1 MKTHS
6 ISAGNLGYPRMGP
19 HRELKFALERFW
31 SGEWSSQELVT
42 AAREFRAARWQ
53 VQAEAGIV
61 HIPSNDF
68 SLYDHV
74 LDAAVMVG
82 AIPVRYGR
90 HLEDVDL
97 PTYFAMARGN
107 KSASAME
114 MTKWFDTN
122 YHYIVP
128 EFEPGMEFHLASRK
142 SVEEFLEAKALGFT
156 TRPVLLGPVSLALLG
171 KARSARCDQAVIA
184 QELAG
189 VYRELLVELAAAGAD
204 WVQIDEP
211 CLGLDLPE
219 DHRNLFDRVYEI
231 LILLARSPKIL
242 LATYFSDLGE
252 NLEFTLRLPVAS
264 VHLDLVRGPGQLA
277 QALALAADN
286 LLLSL
291 GVVDGRNIWR
301 SDLDRALGTI
311 RMAAGRL
318 GSERVQVAPSCSL
331 LHIPVDLEAEHQ
343 LDPEIKTWLAFARQ
357 KLEDTALLARA
368 ATEES
373 LELEERL
380 AENRAILARRHRDP
394 QRSGRKCS
402 SVPVLL
408 RSDARSKPACV
419 SRFYPLRRSARFR
432 KHRRSAGRAPL
443 TGPGKWLARSTKV
456 CCARKSSAPSISRK
470 RSGSMCWC
478 TANSSAMTW
487 WSTSASN
494 STALPLQG
502 TAGCRAMA
510 PAA

>member
-1 MKTHS
+1 
-6 ISAGNLGYPRMGP
+6 
-19 HRELKFALERFW
+19 
-31 SGEWSSQELVT
+31 
-42 AAREFRAARWQ
+42 
-53 VQAEAGIV
+53 
-61 HIPSNDF
+61 
-68 SLYDHV
+68 
-74 LDAAVMVG
+74 MVG

-142 SVEEFLEAKALGFT
+142 PVEEFLEAKALGFT

-171 KARSARCDQAVIA
+171 KARGARCDQAVIA

-219 DHRNLFDRVYEI
+219 DHRNLFDRVYEM
-231 LILLARSPKIL
+231 LILPARSPKIL

-252 NLEFTLRLPVAS
+252 NLEFTLRLPVAG

-277 QALALAADN
+277 QALPLAADN

-301 SDLDRALGTI
+301 SDLDRALETI
-311 RMAAGRL
+311 RRAAARVGA
-318 GSERVQVAPSCSL
+318 ERIQVAPSCSL

-357 KLEDTALLARA
+357 KLEDTALLARQPPKSHWNSRSGWRRIVRFSPGVT
-368 ATEES
+368 AT
-373 LELEERL
+373 
-380 AENRAILARRHRDP
+380 RAPATQRFAGAR
-394 QRSGRKCS
+394 QRSGRKC
-402 SVPVLL
+402 
-408 RSDARSKPACV
+408 
-419 SRFYPLRRSARFR
+419 
-432 KHRRSAGRAPL
+432 
-443 TGPGKWLARSTKV
+443 
-456 CCARKSSAPSISRK
+456 
-470 RSGSMCWC
+470 
-478 TANSSAMTW
+478 
-487 WSTSASN
+487 
-494 STALPLQG
+494 
-502 TAGCRAMA
+502 
-510 PAA
+510 